1 MSRSVRGRPKGEKK
15 VVVITRDEAEQVVE
29 EKGRALTR
37 HGDLLGPVVR
47 VFLDEYTGWPSF
59 MTVQLDNRSAHETF
73 IALHEAVADSADVV
87 VPYGRDLV
95 HNAPTVTT
103 GQALS
108 LGEEDALFDYY
119 GVPIEGVEPSVAHL
133 GSTLLPTNDGVNE
146 EQIDHPS

>member
-1 MSRSVRGRPKGEKK
+1 MDWTWS
-15 VVVITRDEAEQVVE
+15 
-29 EKGRALTR
+29 
-37 HGDLLGPVVR
+37 
-47 VFLDEYTGWPSF
+47 
-59 MTVQLDNRSAHETF
+59 
-73 IALHEAVADSADVV
+73 
-87 VPYGRDLV
+87 